1 MNLCV
6 CVCVCT
12 CTGVPECLCVCMC
25 GCGEGRGPVM
35 ELFYLHFLFQELPCH
50 GVTVVFVE
58 LGDTKIEVS

>member
-6 CVCVCT
+6 CVCVYVYMHWCA
-12 CTGVPECLCVCMC
+12 CMRVCVCMC
-25 GCGEGRGPVM
+25 GCGEERGPVM
-35 ELFYLHFLFQELPCH
+35 ELFAFLFQELPCH